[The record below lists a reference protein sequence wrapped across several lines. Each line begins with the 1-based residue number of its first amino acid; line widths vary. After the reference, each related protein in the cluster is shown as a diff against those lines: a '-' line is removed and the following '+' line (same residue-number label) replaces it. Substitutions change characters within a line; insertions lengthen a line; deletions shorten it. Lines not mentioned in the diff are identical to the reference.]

1 MLTYKD
7 AAKLVGVKLG
17 TVYAMVSQRRIP
29 HVRLGRRLVRFPRSE
44 LMRWLNERLVA
55 AENASR

>member
-55 AENASR
+55 AESGSR